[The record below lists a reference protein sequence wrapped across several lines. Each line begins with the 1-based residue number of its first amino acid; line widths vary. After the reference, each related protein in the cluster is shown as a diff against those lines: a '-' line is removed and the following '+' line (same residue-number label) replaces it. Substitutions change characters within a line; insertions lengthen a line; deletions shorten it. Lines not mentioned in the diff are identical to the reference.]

1 MFHDENVW
9 FDLDCSWYE
18 KDEENLRKGITK
30 NVLGRLGVKR
40 ERYLCAFNLKISYC
54 VKISASNKELK
65 IYLKNRKKTRK
76 ENANDI
82 WRPIF
87 HSTLDSWWVKIG
99 KVSRRL
105 LVNQVRFSVQQRSVR
120 FDGLAG
126 LTWAVLIKL
135 YICSASASLLLLVST
150 TKKSLQL
157 KEETMDLK

>member
-1 MFHDENVW
+1 MRELNP
-9 FDLDCSWYE
+9 
-18 KDEENLRKGITK
+18 
-30 NVLGRLGVKR
+30 GRLGEKR
-40 ERYLCAFNLKISYC
+40 ERYLCAVHLKISYC
-54 VKISASNKELK
+54 FKITASNKELK

-99 KVSRRL
+99 KVSRRQ
-105 LVNQVRFSVQQRSVR
+105 LVNQVRFSVLQRSVR
-120 FDGLAG
+120 FDGLDG
-126 LTWAVLIKL
+126 LTRAVLIKL
-135 YICSASASLLLLVST
+135 FICSATASLLLLVST